1 MVNATLSLSG
11 QIVERLQTEEEVL
24 VPVSLDEYW
33 EVASEIGEE
42 HSPMEYDI
50 EYLDG
55 HLRARIKMA
64 TDFHELIVANLAG
77 TLRSIYYDYPDVRV
91 MGSNRTVYVEPC
103 QMAVKPDLVVMNAP
117 SDLYPRKGQEAGI
130 KNPYMLVE
138 VFSDST
144 QKQDRNLKLRCY
156 KQLPSVQYIIYVEQ
170 YLPYVSV
177 YTKNGDVH
185 HWLNDDYDTL
195 DAVIKLGDAELSL
208 RDIYHKVSF

>member
-1 MVNATLSLSG
+1 MVGATLSLAQ
-11 QIVERLQTEEEVL
+11 QIVDRLQTEQEVL
-24 VPVSLDEYW
+24 IRASLDEYW

-42 HSPMEYDI
+42 NFPMEYDI
-50 EYLDG
+50 EYIDG
-55 HLRARIKMA
+55 HIRARIEMA

-77 TLRSIYYDYPDVRV
+77 TLRTIFYDYPAVRV

-103 QMAVKPDLVVMNAP
+103 TMAVKPDLVVMNQP
-117 SDLYPRKGQEAGI
+117 SDLFPRKGQEAGI
-130 KNPYMLVE
+130 KNPYILVE

-156 KQLPSVQYIIYVEQ
+156 KQLDSVQYIIYVDQ

-177 YTKNGDVH
+177 YSKNGDVH
-185 HWLNDDYDTL
+185 HWFNDDYDSL
-195 DAVIKLGDAELSL
+195 DSVVTLGDIALPM